1 MFKRQLRINVM
12 EQQDVTGC
20 PLGASIHLRAA
31 VRPREAEALNPSSFQ
46 TCYSRPIW
54 IDQDGD
60 PLRIRCIPQPIY
72 ELHQRRC
79 VAPARDDD

>member
-20 PLGASIHLRAA
+20 LLGASIHLRAA
-31 VRPREAEALNPSSFQ
+31 VRRREAEALNPFSFQ
-46 TCYSRPIW
+46 TCYRRPIW

-60 PLRIRCIPQPIY
+60 PLRIWCIPEPIHQ
-72 ELHQRRC
+72 LHQRRC